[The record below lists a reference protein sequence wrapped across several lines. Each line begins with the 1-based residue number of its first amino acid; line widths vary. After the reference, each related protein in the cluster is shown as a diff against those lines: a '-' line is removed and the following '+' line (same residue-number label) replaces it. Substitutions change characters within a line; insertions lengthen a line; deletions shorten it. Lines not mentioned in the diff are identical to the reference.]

1 MNAKDTLIAKA
12 GLAQFARYGWR
23 KMTMQD
29 VADAAGI
36 SRQTL
41 YNRVSHKEE
50 LLRLVVHYYLT
61 DNIERCRIATDQAT
75 TIEAAT
81 DALIAH
87 FLTEAWQ
94 TLQAMPET
102 ENIEMASNAIISQEV
117 ANATKLKT
125 ALISDVIA
133 RLTKAKNANEM
144 ADFFYASLT
153 GIKSFAKTQDQ
164 LDQLSAILKQS
175 LTDLTK

>member
-1 MNAKDTLIAKA
+1 MNAKDTIIAKA

-23 KMTMQD
+23 KTTMQD

-41 YNRVSHKEE
+41 YNHVSHKDE

-61 DNIERCRIATDQAT
+61 DNIERCRMAVEQAT
-75 TIEAAT
+75 TIEVAA
-81 DALIAH
+81 DAVIAH

-102 ENIEMASNAIISQEV
+102 EDIEMASNQIISQEV
-117 ANATKLKT
+117 DNATKLKS
-125 ALISDVIA
+125 ALIADMLT
-133 RLTKAKNANEM
+133 RLTKTKKANEI
-144 ADFFYASLT
+144 AAFFCASLS
-153 GIKSFAKTQDQ
+153 GMKSFAKTQDQ
-164 LDQLSAILKQS
+164 LDQLSATLKQS
-175 LTDLTK
+175 LLHLSK